1 MGTITLCEDSDS
13 DDEDAKKVVD
23 SKGTIRQVAKVLP

>member
-13 DDEDAKKVVD
+13 DDENAKKVVD
-23 SKGTIRQVAKVLP
+23 SKGRQMAKVLP